1 MRKLMLVEI
10 VYWIA
15 LVCGVLFAAAA
26 FAKPA
31 NTECVTADGTPFY
44 MVASKGKVMVQ
55 WDRGNWNE
63 AFAKV
68 EGDMVVVTQLAPNG
82 VIVIAWDTRTNA
94 AYIVMKNDKT
104 GARDESRARCWF
116 K

>member
-1 MRKLMLVEI
+1 MKYVIGL
-10 VYWIA
+10 IA
-15 LVCGVLFAAAA
+15 CLTTGSAM
-26 FAKPA
+26 AKPA
-31 NTECVTADGTPFY
+31 NTECVTADGTSFY
-44 MVASKGKVMVQ
+44 MVANKGKVMVQ
-55 WDRGNWNE
+55 WERSDWHE